1 MKLKNIYLH
10 FKKICIH
17 KYWVGYYCFKAGI
30 PIQGILHDLSKFSP
44 TEFWESVKYYQ
55 GTYSPID
62 ACKKKKGY
70 SNAWFHHRGRNKH
83 HWEYWCDNFEK
94 GTQPVEMPYR
104 YAVEMFCDF
113 MGAGRAYNGKSF
125 SYKKELDWW
134 NEKKKVAVIA
144 PKTMGFIDRAMREC
158 ARLNQNEFLNKKDF
172 EFFYAMRLT
181 NK

>member
-1 MKLKNIYLH
+1 MRLSNIYLH

-30 PIQGILHDLSKFSP
+30 PIRGLLHDLSKFSFV
-44 TEFWESVKYYQ
+44 EFWESVKYYQ

-62 ACKKKKGY
+62 ACKKEKGY

-94 GTQPVEMPYR
+94 GTQPVEMPYK

-113 MGAGRAYNGKSF
+113 MSAGRAYNGKNF
-125 SYKKELDWW
+125 SYKDELKWW
-134 NEKKKVAVIA
+134 ENKKQVAVIA
-144 PKTMGFIDRAMREC
+144 PKTKKFIDIAMREC
-158 ARLNQNEFLNKKDF
+158 AKLNQNEFLSWRDLKC
-172 EFFYAMRLT
+172 FYKLT

>member
-70 SNAWFHHRGRNKH
+70 SNAWLHHRGRNKH

-113 MGAGRAYNGKSF
+113 MGAGRAYNGKNF

-144 PKTMGFIDRAMREC
+144 PKTMGFIDRAMKEC
-158 ARLNQNEFLNKKDF
+158 TKLNQNEFLNKKDF